1 MAGVSEHRASI
12 SPFAGSVVGVDER
25 EGDLGPA
32 VHMVAVVAVLGTFP
46 ALSGLDLTV
55 PRGHVCVLK
64 GPNGAGK
71 TTVLRVA
78 AGLVPALRGTVT
90 VLGSNVRADR
100 RSVRRHLGYLGHA
113 TGLYADLSV
122 EQNVRFAVRAAGSG
136 TGQAIDSSLTR
147 LGLDGRLRDL
157 RVAHLSAGQRRR
169 VALASLL
176 AREVPL
182 WLLDEPH
189 AALDPDGRDLLDEL
203 VREAVGCG
211 TTVLIASHDTERTA
225 RLADSVVHVQGGRA
239 VDTTRVEHGDSDVE

>member
-1 MAGVSEHRASI
+1 M
-12 SPFAGSVVGVDER
+12 VG
-25 EGDLGPA
+25 
-32 VHMVAVVAVLGTFP
+32 VVAVLGTFP

-55 PRGHVCVLK
+55 GRGQICVLK

-71 TTVLRVA
+71 TTVLRVV
-78 AGLVPALRGTVT
+78 AGLVPALRGKVN
-90 VLGSNVRADR
+90 VLGSDVRADR

-113 TGLYADLSV
+113 TGLYADLTV
-122 EQNVRFAVRAAGSG
+122 EQNVQFAVRAAGAGRVGSV
-136 TGQAIDSSLTR
+136 DSALAR

-189 AALDPDGRDLLDEL
+189 AALDPDGRDLLDDL
-203 VREAVGCG
+203 VKDAAAKG
-211 TTVLIASHDTERTA
+211 TSVLIASHDTERA
-225 RLADSVVHVQGGRA
+225 AKLAHTVVTLQGGRVA
-239 VDTTRVEHGDSDVE
+239 GDRGVNVA